1 LGRGSGVQ
9 EYRETPKSRAWLVLH
24 SLGRVEMVTP
34 TITIVRRKTHHRGA
48 RKLEFDQIHKQDAFE
63 EPGGTMKSTLRAGLF
78 AFVLVLLPA
87 SPVVCAQGVGSSG
100 EINGTVTEQSG
111 GTVPKAT
118 IEASEIAKGLRFT
131 TATDGAGQYR
141 LTGLPPGIY
150 DVSAQ
155 SSGFATQIQRGLE
168 VNVGGTAILDFHLKV
183 ASTAVQVEV
192 TAEPPVVE
200 TERGSQANTINQRY
214 IADLPIDRRDYLTFT
229 LLLPGVSD
237 STRLADDQDFRVKQ
251 TPQSGLSFYGS
262 NGRGNSIT
270 VDGGETSGDSG
281 GVRLTLG
288 QDAVQEFQVNRS
300 NYGAD
305 LGGASGASVNIVS
318 KSGTND
324 VHGGLYS
331 YFRNDAMDAR
341 DPFAFSQALTPADPF
356 SLTAQGQ
363 PIKNSLSRYQYG
375 GTVGFPIKK
384 DKTFLFI
391 AFEGLRQDAQNAV
404 PLLTNSSIFAG
415 PNPLATSNPFP
426 SSDPR
431 SAQQSVVTA
440 LATAPG
446 NPMVPCFAGQ
456 PQIPASFCAFALQ
469 SALTVSPVS
478 GLPGTSQN
486 GINNYLINQLETQGG
501 LFNYNTRQ
509 YLASARLDHRIDSAN
524 QVTFT
529 YRYGHDLEE
538 NPDVQSLTGFSAGSS
553 IHTYDNNLQG
563 AWYHEFSPTT
573 QNELRLQWDYN
584 SFNVIPNEPGQVG
597 IQIAGF
603 ANNLGTNIFL
613 PNFTILRRLEIADNV
628 TLIRGKHTMKF
639 GGSELLRGNHSES
652 HTFFPG
658 RFVFGSLPGAA
669 LSPCFFPSATPTT
682 ANPCGLLT
690 SGASINS
697 LQAASLS
704 APQVYQQGFG
714 NPDYPAY
721 TRPLTGFYWQDSWAL
736 AQNFKLTYGLRY
748 EIDTQFNPL
757 NTYYGDV
764 SPRLSFAWDPFKDH
778 KTVIRGGY
786 GIFYGPI
793 DAQIPQVDLSLG
805 VLNANR
811 TTVENQNNKQ
821 QVPDQVNNVVGTC
834 GIGIPGVPIVPP
846 NGMTTSPCN
855 RYISIYID
863 PGFSLLPFLK
873 TAGQVFTGLFNQG
886 LIQCTT
892 PTPGNAACITPASVA
907 PFGIFVQ
914 NSGQLS
920 PLTVLFS
927 NPPNYKPPYS
937 QQASFGI
944 EREIV
949 TGLSVSGSFV
959 YSHTLRLPVA
969 IDTNLL
975 PTTPT
980 TTLTLANG
988 QSFSYKNWN
997 LAAATDPLL
1006 GTEGLPCAPAP
1017 TKCFVNPL
1025 IVQNNQYTS
1034 AASGL
1039 YEAGILEVKERFS
1052 NRFTLFGNY
1061 TFSKGFDTSTD
1072 FNTDYGPQDPTNLS
1086 LDRALSEF
1094 DQRHKVVIAG
1104 VFDSP
1109 WKNLILSG
1117 FQLAPIFSYRS
1128 GLPFNLLAGGA
1139 VNGNNHITNERPL
1152 GAPRDSGLGP
1162 NLYTFD
1168 MRLSWR
1174 HKLGEKATVQLTAE
1188 GFNLANRTN
1197 YASVNNEVSP
1207 LFGLPS
1213 MPGGACPT
1221 CLGGG
1226 GNMTFNVHGIKP
1238 GTPLLGGGVATPSTP
1253 LAFTSAFPKRQ
1264 IQLGLR
1270 LTL

>member
-1 LGRGSGVQ
+1 
-9 EYRETPKSRAWLVLH
+9 
-24 SLGRVEMVTP
+24 
-34 TITIVRRKTHHRGA
+34 
-48 RKLEFDQIHKQDAFE
+48 
-63 EPGGTMKSTLRAGLF
+63 MKSTLLAGLF
-78 AFVLVLLPA
+78 VFVLGLLPA
-87 SPVVCAQGVGSSG
+87 DPVASAQGVGTSG

-111 GTVPKAT
+111 GVVPKAN

-131 TATDGAGQYR
+131 TVTDSAGQYR

-155 SSGFATQIQRGLE
+155 SPGFATQIQKGLE

-192 TAEPPVVE
+192 SAEPPVVE
-200 TERGSQANTINQRY
+200 TERGSQANTINQQY
-214 IADLPIDRRDYLTFT
+214 IEDLPIDRRDYLTFT

-262 NGRGNSIT
+262 NGRGNSVT
-270 VDGGETSGDSG
+270 VDGGEASGDSG
-281 GVRLTLG
+281 GVRLTLS

-305 LGGASGASVNIVS
+305 LGAASGASINIVS
-318 KSGTND
+318 KSGAND
-324 VHGGLYS
+324 VHGSLYS
-331 YFRNDAMDAR
+331 YFRNDGMDAR

-356 SLTAQGQ
+356 SLAAQGQ

-375 GTVGFPIKK
+375 GTVGLPIKR

-415 PNPLATSNPFP
+415 PSATVPAAFP
-426 SSDPR
+426 TSDPR

-440 LATAPG
+440 LATDPG
-446 NPMVPCFAGQ
+446 NPMVPCFGNPSNPPIVSLPAHTCAG
-456 PQIPASFCAFALQ
+456 ALQ
-469 SALTVSPVS
+469 SALTVSPVT
-478 GLPGTSQN
+478 GLQPTN
-486 GINNYLINQLETQGG
+486 TAINNYLINQLETNGG
-501 LFNYNTRQ
+501 LFQYNTRQ
-509 YLASARLDHRIDSAN
+509 YLASGRLDHRIDSAN
-524 QVTFT
+524 QLTFT
-529 YRYGHDLEE
+529 YRFGHDLEE

-553 IHTYDNNLQG
+553 IHNYDNNLQG
-563 AWYHEFSPTT
+563 AWYHEFSSTS

-613 PNFTILRRLEIADNV
+613 PNFTILRRTEIADNV

-669 LSPCFFPSATPTT
+669 LSLCFLPSTPTT
-682 ANPCGLLT
+682 QNPCGLST

-714 NPDYPAY
+714 NADYPAY
-721 TRPLTGFYWQDSWAL
+721 TRPLTGLYWQDSWAI
-736 AQNFKLTYGLRY
+736 ARNFKLTYGVRY
-748 EIDTQFNPL
+748 EIDKQFDPL

-786 GIFYGPI
+786 GIFYGPV

-811 TTVENQNNKQ
+811 TTVENQHNTQ
-821 QVPDQVNNVVGTC
+821 QVPNQVNNVVGTC

-855 RYISIYID
+855 RYISIYVD

-873 TAGQVFTGLFNQG
+873 TAGQVFTGLFNKG

-892 PTPGNAACITPASVA
+892 PTAGNAACITPAAVA
-907 PFGIFVQ
+907 PFGIFVA

-949 TGLSVSGSFV
+949 SGFSVSASFV

-975 PTTPT
+975 PTTPM
-980 TTLTLANG
+980 TTLPLANG
-988 QSFSYKNWN
+988 KSISYRNWN
-997 LAAATDPLL
+997 LAAATDPLG
-1006 GTEGLPCAPAP
+1006 GTEGLPCAPNP
-1017 TKCFVNPL
+1017 LLCFVNPL
-1025 IVQNNQYTS
+1025 IIQNNQYTS
-1034 AASGL
+1034 AASAL
-1039 YEAGILEVKERFS
+1039 YEAGILEVKERFG
-1052 NRFTLFGNY
+1052 NHFTLFGNY

-1086 LDRALSEF
+1086 MDRGLSEF
-1094 DQRHKVVIAG
+1094 DERHKVVIAG

-1109 WKNLILSG
+1109 WKQDILSG
-1117 FQLAPIFSYRS
+1117 FQLAPIFSYHS

-1152 GAPRDSGLGP
+1152 GAPRDTGLGP
-1162 NLYTFD
+1162 DFYTFD

-1174 HKLGEKATVQLTAE
+1174 HKVGEKANVQLTAE

-1207 LFGLPS
+1207 VFALPTS
-1213 MPGGACPT
+1213 
-1221 CLGGG
+1221 LGGG

-1238 GTPLLGGGVATPSTP
+1238 GTVLPGGGVATPSTP
-1253 LAFTSAFPKRQ
+1253 LAFTSAFPKRE

-1270 LTL
+1270 LTF